1 MTSDNP
7 YSPPDTSGPVNR
19 DTDTDI
25 GGPFELASPWIRLA
39 AALLDTVI
47 LLVPGVVLTYPLM
60 APYME
65 YPYEMPFSI
74 ELLSTAIY
82 VVLFVLINGW
92 TVYQRGQTVGKL
104 ICRVRVV
111 DLQGRQISG
120 HTYLFAR
127 YLPWVFIAMIPIAGG
142 VLSLVDAVLI
152 FRRER
157 NCLHDD
163 IARTRVA
170 RC

>member
-1 MTSDNP
+1 
-7 YSPPDTSGPVNR
+7 
-19 DTDTDI
+19 
-25 GGPFELASPWIRLA
+25 
-39 AALLDTVI
+39 
-47 LLVPGVVLTYPLM
+47 
-60 APYME
+60 
-65 YPYEMPFSI
+65 MPFSI